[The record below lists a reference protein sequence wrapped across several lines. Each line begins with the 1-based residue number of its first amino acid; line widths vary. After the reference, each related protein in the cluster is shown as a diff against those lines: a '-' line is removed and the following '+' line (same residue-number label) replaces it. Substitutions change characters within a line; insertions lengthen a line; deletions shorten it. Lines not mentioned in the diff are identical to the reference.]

1 MHQFAMDQF
10 NKTFSAKKPNN
21 TVSFSLHITQ
31 HPEAFYVSALALSCL
46 IIIMNAFVLAIFQL
60 KKKLLLKSPA
70 NIILCSFTINDGI
83 AGSSILFHV
92 IPYYLIYGGNVSSPR
107 YANIVIAAYIVPKL
121 CLLSSVGHLVL
132 LSCDRFLAVA
142 SPLTHHLKLSK
153 TRAVVYLLVVWS
165 LAITFP
171 LLEYLLREMIDLK
184 IYILVIVLS
193 FVLIPLAVLMY
204 QYTITFLLIRK
215 NIRNSRRWSSRQRSN
230 CKKAFLLHLLMFIS
244 FVICV
249 APYVSMRLILV
260 FKIEQYQRVPL
271 YVHEIIF
278 LLRFLTSFT
287 NPLIY
292 TIYKTDFQSIIKAT
306 RKKIRSIIHR

>member
-1 MHQFAMDQF
+1 MNQF
-10 NKTFSAKKPNN
+10 NQTLVLNNKTRNN
-21 TVSFSLHITQ
+21 TMSSPLNIIQ
-31 HPEAFYVSALALSCL
+31 HSEVFYAAALALSCL
-46 IIIMNAFVLAIFQL
+46 IIVMNAFVLAIFQL

-70 NIILCSFTINDGI
+70 NIILCSFTINDAI

-92 IPYYLIYGGNVSSPR
+92 IPYYLMYGGNVSSPR
-107 YANIVIAAYIVPKL
+107 YANIVIAAYVVPKQ

-153 TRAVVYLLVVWS
+153 TRAVVYLMVVWS

-184 IYILVIVLS
+184 IYILVIVLC
-193 FVLIPLAVLMY
+193 FVLIPLAILLH
-204 QYTITFLLIRK
+204 QYIMTLLLIKK
-215 NIRNSRRWSSRQRSN
+215 NIKDSQRWSWGQKLN
-230 CKKAFLLHLLMFIS
+230 CKKAFLLHLVMFIS

-249 APYVSMRLILV
+249 APYVSMRLILI
-260 FKIEQYQRVPL
+260 FKTEQLERVPQ
-271 YVHEIIF
+271 YVNEIIF

-292 TIYKTDFQSIIKAT
+292 TIHKTDFQNIIKAM
-306 RKKIRSIIHR
+306 KEKMQHIIK